1 MAPARRTPC
10 VLKWN
15 DLLTKLIVKKRTDQD
30 HSGRN
35 LDVWYKLIA
44 CVSWLLVVAGVGV
57 CFAGGG
63 GGALTNVYTGLIIHT
78 DSPPPSYT
86 YTTLPPHHTHLYT
99 IYTSDPGLPARSAM
113 AEMKYQT
120 PGCEGRGYQLDM
132 GTKLLKVTCH
142 MPPFKTSGL
151 GRWYQILADLS
162 YISKNAS
169 DLTVKYLNACEN

>member
-63 GGALTNVYTGLIIHT
+63 GGSALTNVYTGLIIHT

-99 IYTSDPGLPARSAM
+99 VVDLRPRDILRQSRTTSR
-113 AEMKYQT
+113 
-120 PGCEGRGYQLDM
+120 GR
-132 GTKLLKVTCH
+132 
-142 MPPFKTSGL
+142 
-151 GRWYQILADLS
+151 R
-162 YISKNAS
+162 IS
-169 DLTVKYLNACEN
+169 CR

>member
-1 MAPARRTPC
+1 M
-10 VLKWN
+10 
-15 DLLTKLIVKKRTDQD
+15 
-30 HSGRN
+30 
-35 LDVWYKLIA
+35 
-44 CVSWLLVVAGVGV
+44 VAGVGV
-57 CFAGGG
+57 CFAGGGG

-86 YTTLPPHHTHLYT
+86 YTTLPPHTTHLYT

-142 MPPFKTSGL
+142 HSKQVAWVSGTKSWQACHIYPKTPV
-151 GRWYQILADLS
+151 I
-162 YISKNAS
+162 
-169 DLTVKYLNACEN
+169 

>member
-1 MAPARRTPC
+1 MWTVIHNNVLHFI
-10 VLKWN
+10 VLKCI
-15 DLLTKLIVKKRTDQD
+15 DLLTKLIVKKRTD

-63 GGALTNVYTGLIIHT
+63 GGSALTNVYTGLIIHT

-99 IYTSDPGLPARSAM
+99 IYTSDPCLPARSA
-113 AEMKYQT
+113 
-120 PGCEGRGYQLDM
+120 
-132 GTKLLKVTCH
+132 
-142 MPPFKTSGL
+142 
-151 GRWYQILADLS
+151 I
-162 YISKNAS
+162 
-169 DLTVKYLNACEN
+169 

>member
-1 MAPARRTPC
+1 M
-10 VLKWN
+10 
-15 DLLTKLIVKKRTDQD
+15 
-30 HSGRN
+30 
-35 LDVWYKLIA
+35 
-44 CVSWLLVVAGVGV
+44 GV

-63 GGALTNVYTGLIIHT
+63 GGSALTNVYTGLIIHT

-86 YTTLPPHHTHLYT
+86 YTTLPPHTTHLYIH
-99 IYTSDPGLPARSAM
+99 IYTSDPGLPATFAI

-151 GRWYQILADLS
+151 GRWYQILAGLS